1 MGGRGASS
9 GGGKFDP
16 LKVQSDLKQHYD
28 KIKGKP
34 VEQLRAEVNKANDNY
49 NKIQNAE
56 KIYQKMID
64 YAKSKGYKFEES
76 SNIPGN
82 GRALTSS
89 KKPTLITI
97 KPTLSTEG
105 KIKTLA
111 HELGHAKLHHVS
123 KGNIN
128 KGIKEFEAETVG
140 HMVAGKYGIDTK
152 GYSYT
157 YTTGWLQRE
166 GVAKSQ
172 IDASFSKS
180 LSTYYE
186 IVNYV
191 GEP

>member
-1 MGGRGASS
+1 MRLPCRRASLGS
-9 GGGKFDP
+9 GKFDP
-16 LKVQSDLKQHYD
+16 LKVQSNLKEHYD

-34 VEQLRAEVNKANDNY
+34 VEELRAELGKANDNY
-49 NKIQNAE
+49 NKIQNAD
-56 KIYQKMID
+56 KIYQKMIE

-82 GRALTSS
+82 GRALTSN
-89 KKPTLITI
+89 KRPTLITI

-111 HELGHAKLHHVS
+111 HELGQAQLHHVS

-152 GYSYT
+152 NYSYT

-166 GVAKSQ
+166 GVGKSQ
-172 IDASFSKS
+172 IDSSFPNS
-180 LSTYYE
+180 LSVYND
-186 IVNYV
+186 IINYV
-191 GEP
+191 G

>member
-9 GGGKFDP
+9 GNRFDP
-16 LKVQSDLKQHYD
+16 LKVPSKLKEHYD
-28 KIKGKP
+28 KIKNRP
-34 VEQLRAEVNKANDNY
+34 VEELRAEVNKANDNY
-49 NKIQNAE
+49 NKVQNAD
-56 KIYQKMID
+56 KIYQKMIE

-82 GRALTSS
+82 GRALMSN
-89 KKPTLITI
+89 KKPTLITV
-97 KPTLSTEG
+97 KPNLSTEG

-111 HELGHAKLHHVS
+111 HELGHARLHHVS
-123 KGNIN
+123 KGKIN

-152 GYSYT
+152 NYSYT

-166 GVAKSQ
+166 GVGKSQ
-172 IDASFSKS
+172 IDASFSNS
-180 LSTYYE
+180 LSAYYD

-191 GEP
+191 GQP